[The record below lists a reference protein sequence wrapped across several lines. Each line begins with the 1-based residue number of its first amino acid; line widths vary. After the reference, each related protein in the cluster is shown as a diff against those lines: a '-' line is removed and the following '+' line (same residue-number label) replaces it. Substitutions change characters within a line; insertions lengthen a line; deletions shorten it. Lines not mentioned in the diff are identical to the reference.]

1 MPGLAGNAW
10 DQVARPGRHREPG
23 SAGGTA
29 RRCGQVRVGSAA
41 VPVHSNPLTHTAIP
55 AQAAANRMLRKVPM
69 MNRSAAPVE
78 LTFSSG

>member
-1 MPGLAGNAW
+1 MPGLAGNTRDWA
-10 DQVARPGRHREPG
+10 ARPGGYRQ
-23 SAGGTA
+23 AGGAA
-29 RRCGQVRVGSAA
+29 RRCGQARTGPAA
-41 VPVHSNPLTHTAIP
+41 VPVHSSPLTHTAIP